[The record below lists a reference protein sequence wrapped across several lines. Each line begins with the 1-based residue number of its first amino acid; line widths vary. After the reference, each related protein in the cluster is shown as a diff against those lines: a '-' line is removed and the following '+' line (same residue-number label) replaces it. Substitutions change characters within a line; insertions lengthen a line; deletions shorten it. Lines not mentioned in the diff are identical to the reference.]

1 MEFNNKIQNLNS
13 DKLKLIIENILDID
27 TLDQL
32 REYL

>member
-27 TLDQL
+27 TLDKL